1 MSQYLCIVFVTEKP
15 TVLPYYKIDTD
26 KAKDATGATGATDA
40 TGATSATSATSASGE
55 GVINSYA
62 FTKKTLL
69 ENKTEIITIQ
79 DYEEL
84 EKLYKNKPYFNLF
97 MFTIFDTKKRLLKDK
112 SQLCCLIIFMNDVY
126 SYHYVCN
133 IDTIEESKQSIKDII
148 HRNNMD
154 IKTCSLMKINFNENG
169 TFKAF
174 NDEPFN

>member
-15 TVLPYYKIDTD
+15 KELPYYKIDTD
-26 KAKDATGATGATDA
+26 KAKDATEGTD
-40 TGATSATSATSASGE
+40 ATSASGE
-55 GVINSYA
+55 GVINSHA

-79 DYEEL
+79 DYKEL
-84 EKLYKNKPYFNLF
+84 EYIYKNKPYFNLF
-97 MFTIFDTKKRLLKDK
+97 MFTIFDTKKLLSTDK

-154 IKTCSLMKINFNENG
+154 LKTCSLMKINFHENG
-169 TFKAF
+169 KFTTS
-174 NDEPFN
+174 NDEQFN